1 MSEQRDY
8 LPLED
13 SSLFWLFKATQA
25 TSDLHK
31 WYLQTYSLTRPQIW
45 ALISIH
51 NGATRPKELADTLG
65 IDRSGVT
72 RLTDQL
78 TSKGYIRRCRQ
89 VGDRRALHLEP
100 TEKALKSLPQLQSAA
115 HNAERLLLCGLRP
128 GQISALREATRRI
141 VENARDQ
148 DLSGAFAL
156 LPEESISD
164 DIL

>member
-1 MSEQRDY
+1 MQRDY
-8 LPLED
+8 LPLAE
-13 SSLFWLFKATQA
+13 SSLFWLFRAAQA

-51 NGATRPKELADTLG
+51 NGATRPKELADALG
-65 IDRSGVT
+65 IERSGVT

-78 TSKGYIRRCRQ
+78 TKKGYIRRCRQ

-100 TEKALKSLPQLQSAA
+100 TEKALASLPQLQSAA
-115 HNAERLLLCGLRP
+115 HSAERLLLRGLHP
-128 GQISALREATRRI
+128 GQVSALRAAARQI

-148 DLSGAFAL
+148 DLSEAFVL
-156 LPEESISD
+156 RPEESISD
-164 DIL
+164 DTP